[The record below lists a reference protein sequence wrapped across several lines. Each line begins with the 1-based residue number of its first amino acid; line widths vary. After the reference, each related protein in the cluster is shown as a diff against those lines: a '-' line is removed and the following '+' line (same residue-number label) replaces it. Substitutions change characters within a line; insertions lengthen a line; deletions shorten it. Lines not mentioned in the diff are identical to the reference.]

1 MNVLILGSGG
11 REHAFAYALRQ
22 SKVVKE
28 LFIAPGNAGTANCGT
43 NLPFSPTDFE
53 AVFQACREHKID
65 VLLPG
70 PEDPLVKGIS
80 DYMQHA
86 ATSDGGAP
94 IFVAGPSAAAAKL
107 EGSKHHSKAFMLR
120 HAIPTAAYQSFGKED
135 LAEGKAFLS
144 TLRPPYVLKADG
156 LAAGKGVLI
165 LDDLNEA
172 SQALDEMILSGRF
185 GAAGERVVI
194 EEFLHGIEISVFAI
208 SDGKNWQVL
217 GSAKDYKRIGDGDTG
232 PNTGGMGA
240 VSPVPFANDAFMQ
253 KVKER
258 ILEPTFSGLQQEG
271 TPFTGFLFV
280 GLMNCGGDPY
290 VIEYNVRMGDPETEV
305 VIPRL
310 TNDFGEILQMMQ
322 AGKMEEIAISS
333 RPETA
338 VGVVL
343 VSGGYPGDY
352 SKGKPIQS
360 QPVAMPAETICY
372 HAGTADINGKLSTAG
387 GRVMVLSSLAS
398 SIEAAAAL
406 SYKAVDA
413 IRFEGMNY
421 RSDIGKDLIA
431 LSNLSE

>member
-11 REHAFAYALRQ
+11 REHAFAYALQQ
-22 SKVVKE
+22 SKVVDE

-80 DYMQHA
+80 DYMEQA
-86 ATSDGGAP
+86 AASDGGAP

-107 EGSKHHSKAFMLR
+107 EGSKDHSKSFMLR
-120 HAIPTAAYQSFGKED
+120 HGIPTAAYQSFGKD
-135 LAEGKAFLS
+135 NLSEGRAFLH

-165 LDDLNEA
+165 LDNLNEA
-172 SQALDEMILSGRF
+172 SEALDEMILSGRF

-208 SDGKNWQVL
+208 SDGNNWQVL

-253 KVKER
+253 KVNER
-258 ILEPTFSGLQQEG
+258 ILEPTFRGLQQEG

-310 TNDFGEILQMMQ
+310 ANDFGEILQMMQ
-322 AGKMEEIAISS
+322 AGKMEEIQIRS

-352 SKGKPIQS
+352 PKGKTIQS
-360 QPVAMPAETICY
+360 QPAAMPAETICY
-372 HAGTADINGKLSTAG
+372 HAGTSDINGILSTAG

-398 SIEAAAAL
+398 GIEAAAAL

-413 IRFEGMNY
+413 IRFDGMNY

-431 LSNLSE
+431 LNKTFE

>member
-22 SKVVKE
+22 SKVVDK
-28 LFIAPGNAGTANCGT
+28 LFIAPGNAGTALCGT
-43 NLPFSPTDFE
+43 NLPLAPTDFA
-53 AVFQACREHKID
+53 AVFRACRDLDID

-80 DYMQHA
+80 DYMA
-86 ATSDGGAP
+86 DASISDGGKAV
-94 IFVAGPSAAAAKL
+94 FVAGPSAAAAKL
-107 EGSKHHSKAFMLR
+107 EGSKDHSKAFMFR
-120 HAIPTAAYQSFGKED
+120 HGIPTAAYQSFGKD
-135 LAEGKAFLS
+135 NLSEGEAFLH

-165 LDDLNEA
+165 LDDLQEA
-172 SQALDEMILSGRF
+172 SVALDEMILSGRF

-232 PNTGGMGA
+232 SNTGGMGA
-240 VSPVPFANDAFMQ
+240 VSPVPFANDTFMQ

-258 ILEPTFSGLQQEG
+258 ILKPTFRGLQQEG
-271 TPFTGFLFV
+271 IPFTGFLFV

-305 VIPRL
+305 VLPRL
-310 TNDFGEILQMMQ
+310 ANDFGEILQMMQ
-322 AGKMEEIAISS
+322 AGRMEEIQIRS
-333 RPETA
+333 RQETA
-338 VGVVL
+338 VGIVL

-352 SKGKPIQS
+352 PKGKAINIQ
-360 QPVAMPAETICY
+360 QDALPEGTICY
-372 HAGTADINGKLSTAG
+372 HAGTSDSNGTLSTAG
-387 GRVMVLSSLAS
+387 GRVMVLSSFGS

-406 SYKAVDA
+406 SYKAIAA
-413 IRFEGMNY
+413 IRFDGMNY

-431 LSNLSE
+431 LTNTSE

>member
-1 MNVLILGSGG
+1 VNVLILGSGG
-11 REHAFAYALRQ
+11 REHAFAHALSK
-22 SKVVKE
+22 SKVVDR
-28 LFIAPGNAGTANCGT
+28 LFIAPGNAGTASCGT
-43 NLPFSPTDFE
+43 NLSISPTHFD
-53 AVFQACREHKID
+53 AVFAACREYDID
-65 VLLPG
+65 ILLPG

-80 DYMQHA
+80 DFIGQA
-86 ATSDGGAP
+86 SSVDGGKP
-94 IFVAGPSAAAAKL
+94 VYVCGPSAAAARL
-107 EGSKHHSKAFMLR
+107 EGSKDHSKAFMQR
-120 HAIPTAAYQSFGKED
+120 HGIPTAAYQSFGKEN

-165 LDDLNEA
+165 LDDLTEA
-172 SQALDEMILSGRF
+172 GAALDEMILSGRF
-185 GAAGERVVI
+185 GTAGERVVI

-208 SDGKNWQVL
+208 SDGINWQVL

-240 VSPVPFANDAFMQ
+240 VSPVPFADEAFMK
-253 KVKER
+253 KVRDR
-258 ILEPTFSGLQQEG
+258 ILEPTFRGLLAED

-310 TNDFGEILQMMQ
+310 TNDFGEILQKMQ
-322 AGKMEEIAISS
+322 AGRMEEISISN

-352 SKGKPIQS
+352 AKGKAISVNQAEIAS
-360 QPVAMPAETICY
+360 ETICY
-372 HAGTADINGKLSTAG
+372 HAGTAEVNGSLCTSG
-387 GRVMVLSSLAS
+387 GRVLVLTSCGR
-398 SIEAAAAL
+398 SIEEAAAQ
-406 SYKAVDA
+406 SYQAAAA
-413 IRFEGMNY
+413 IGFEGMNY

-431 LSNLSE
+431 LSKTTE

>member
-1 MNVLILGSGG
+1 VNVLILGSGG
-11 REHAFAYALRQ
+11 REHAFAYALQQ
-22 SKVVKE
+22 SKVVDE

-80 DYMQHA
+80 DYMEQA
-86 ATSDGGAP
+86 AASDGGAP

-107 EGSKHHSKAFMLR
+107 EGSKDHSKSFMLR
-120 HAIPTAAYQSFGKED
+120 HGIPTAAYQSFGKD
-135 LAEGKAFLS
+135 NLSEGRAFLH

-165 LDDLNEA
+165 LDNLNEA
-172 SQALDEMILSGRF
+172 SEALDEMILSGRF

-208 SDGKNWQVL
+208 SDGNNWQVL

-253 KVKER
+253 KVNER
-258 ILEPTFSGLQQEG
+258 ILEPTFRGLQQEG

-310 TNDFGEILQMMQ
+310 ANDFGEILQMMQ
-322 AGKMEEIAISS
+322 AGKMEEIQIRS

-352 SKGKPIQS
+352 PKGKTIQS
-360 QPVAMPAETICY
+360 QPAAMPAETICY
-372 HAGTADINGKLSTAG
+372 HAGTSDINGILSTAG

-398 SIEAAAAL
+398 GIEAAAAL

>member
-11 REHAFAYALRQ
+11 REHAFAHALSK
-22 SKVVKE
+22 SKVVE
-28 LFIAPGNAGTANCGT
+28 RLFIAPGNAGTASCGT
-43 NLPFSPTDFE
+43 NLSISPTDFD
-53 AVFQACREHKID
+53 AVFAACREHDID
-65 VLLPG
+65 ILLPG

-80 DYMQHA
+80 DFIGQA
-86 ATSDGGAP
+86 SSADGGKP
-94 IFVAGPSAAAAKL
+94 VYVCGPSAAAARL
-107 EGSKHHSKAFMLR
+107 EGSKDHSKAFMQR
-120 HAIPTAAYQSFGKED
+120 HGIPTAAYQSFGKEN

-165 LDDLNEA
+165 LDDLAEA
-172 SQALDEMILSGRF
+172 GAALDEMILSGRF
-185 GAAGERVVI
+185 GTAGERVVI

-240 VSPVPFANDAFMQ
+240 VSPVPFADEAFMK
-253 KVKER
+253 KVTDR
-258 ILEPTFSGLQQEG
+258 ILEPTFRGLLAED

-310 TNDFGEILQMMQ
+310 TNDFGEILQKMQ
-322 AGKMEEIAISS
+322 AGRMEEISIAN
-333 RPETA
+333 RQETA

-343 VSGGYPGDY
+343 VSGGYPGGY
-352 SKGKPIQS
+352 SKGKAISIQ
-360 QPVAMPAETICY
+360 QDAVPAGTICY
-372 HAGTADINGKLSTAG
+372 HAGTAEVNGTLCTSG
-387 GRVMVLSSLAS
+387 GRVMVLTSFGR
-398 SIEAAAAL
+398 SIEEAAAL
-406 SYKAVDA
+406 SYQAAAA

-431 LSNLSE
+431 LNKTSE

>member
-11 REHAFAYALRQ
+11 REHAFAYALKQ
-22 SKVVKE
+22 SRVVNK
-28 LFIAPGNAGTANCGT
+28 LYIAPGNAGTAGCGI
-43 NLPFSPTDFE
+43 NLPIAPTDFD
-53 AVFQACREHKID
+53 AVFQACREYDID

-80 DYMQHA
+80 DHIRVA
-86 ATSDGGAP
+86 AMADAGKP
-94 IFVAGPSAAAAKL
+94 VFVAGPSAGAARL
-107 EGSKHHSKAFMLR
+107 EGSKDHSKAFMFR
-120 HAIPTAAYQSFGKED
+120 HGIPTAAYQSFGKENI
-135 LAEGKAFLS
+135 AEGKAFLS

-165 LDDLNEA
+165 LDNLADA
-172 SQALDEMILSGRF
+172 SAALDEMLLSGRF
-185 GAAGERVVI
+185 GAAGDRVVI

-208 SDGKNWQVL
+208 SDGRNWQVL

-240 VSPVPFANDAFMQ
+240 VSPVPFADDAFMK
-253 KVKER
+253 KVRER
-258 ILEPTFSGLQQEG
+258 ILEPTFRGLQEEG
-271 TPFTGFLFV
+271 NPFIGFLFV

-310 TNDFGEILQMMQ
+310 TNDFGEILQAMQ
-322 AGKMEEIAISS
+322 AGRMEDISISS
-333 RPETA
+333 CQETA

-352 SKGKPIQS
+352 AKGKTIHSQS
-360 QPVAMPAETICY
+360 NAIPAGTICF
-372 HAGTADINGKLSTAG
+372 HAGTVSVNGTLQTAG
-387 GRVMVLSSLAS
+387 GRVMVLSSMGR
-398 SIEAAAAL
+398 SIEEAAAQ
-406 SYKAVDA
+406 SYEAVAA
-413 IRFEGMNY
+413 IHFEGMNY

-431 LSNLSE
+431 LSKTSE